1 VDRDALLI
9 IRVKKIKNND
19 SINKYVCLVIKNM
32 TSWPIWSGKAR
43 ASSGK
48 KKNIEQGPL
57 VRTPELNEKLEYRE
71 HSFRSKAAWL

>member
-1 VDRDALLI
+1 MFVSSSKTWPHDQFEA
-9 IRVKKIKNND
+9 VKLE
-19 SINKYVCLVIKNM
+19 LVV
-32 TSWPIWSGKAR
+32 A
-43 ASSGK
+43 K